1 MCLLLLKYTVCDVF
15 VAVEIYSVMCLLLLH
30 FSASFYVTWGARSDS
45 AGGVG
50 APLPP
55 FGRPLGKLSADDLE
69 STIEKG
75 LKLYSKLS
83 LTSLYLL
90 ASGQGSIMVVP

>member
-1 MCLLLLKYTVCDVF
+1 MT
-15 VAVEIYSVMCLLLLH
+15 CLLLLH
-30 FSASFYVTWGARSDS
+30 FSASFFVTWGARSDT

-69 STIEKG
+69 STVEKG